1 MQRTWRGTGGR
12 RRRGKGKLVGGATRW
27 RRTREGLVIGDGSRP
42 SASLNALLPPPA
54 PPRRM
59 ANSTARVAQSIH
71 GTNPQFLV
79 ERVIRGRIYDSGYWK
94 EHCFALTAESLVDK
108 AVMLNYIGGTYGI
121 QRPTPFI
128 CLVCKL
134 LQIQP
139 DKEIVLEYLQFE
151 EFKYLRAVAALYV
164 RLTFPS
170 LEVYEVLEPML
181 NDYRKLRFRQMSG
194 SYSMTFMDE
203 YVYDLLTKE
212 RVCELILPRLTRR
225 DVLEDTEGLTPRT
238 SKLEEALLERDSD
251 AASDDSAVL
260 VRRNKQERAER
271 AKRVRR
277 EREAQGNSRIK
288 EAHDIAMEDRK
299 DDYLES
305 AVEEEYPSQEE
316 SGEED
321 RYVSRSPSVESDRG
335 YQSRSPS
342 RSPDRQG

>member
-1 MQRTWRGTGGR
+1 MARHWREEEE
-12 RRRGKGKLVGGATRW
+12 GKGEAGGGSNEVEKDARGLSHRGWKQTKCVTGCSPSPSCTASEDGQLDCAGGTEHPW
-27 RRTREGLVIGDGSRP
+27 HQSAISRRAGDPGPDIRLWVLEGALFCADG
-42 SASLNALLPPPA
+42 
-54 PPRRM
+54 
-59 ANSTARVAQSIH
+59 RVARRQ
-71 GTNPQFLV
+71 
-79 ERVIRGRIYDSGYWK
+79 GRDAQLHWR
-94 EHCFALTAESLVDK
+94 
-108 AVMLNYIGGTYGI
+108 TYGI

-194 SYSMTFMDE
+194 SYTMTFMDE

-238 SKLEEALLERDSD
+238 SKLEEGLLERDSD

-260 VRRNKQERAER
+260 VRKNKQERAER
-271 AKRVRR
+271 AKRVRQ
-277 EREAQGNSRIK
+277 EREAQDNSRIK
-288 EAHDIAMEDRK
+288 EAHDFAMEDRK
-299 DDYLES
+299 EDHLES
-305 AVEEEYPSQEE
+305 AVEGEYPSQEE

-342 RSPDRQG
+342 RSPDR